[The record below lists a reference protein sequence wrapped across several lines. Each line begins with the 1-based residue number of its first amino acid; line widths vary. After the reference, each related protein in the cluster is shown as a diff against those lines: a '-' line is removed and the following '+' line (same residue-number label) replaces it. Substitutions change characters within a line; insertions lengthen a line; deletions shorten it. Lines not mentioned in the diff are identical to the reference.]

1 MIPLKR
7 ECKAKYYIRK
17 NAKAPEYHAFDGA
30 PVAPRSIRLSYVALC
45 SILSTLLTTE

>member
-1 MIPLKR
+1 VT
-7 ECKAKYYIRK
+7 AADDVANIRK